1 MECGRNGKS
10 GGIWRETGLKPLN
23 GFRLKGV
30 LIDSP
35 AHGEFLVFDCA
46 RPRALF
52 FPPPA
57 AIETSSEAGGI
68 ASGGYLLGVG
78 VGIGIGVDSIRPV
91 RFQSTYSMAAR
102 KTSSFSCPNAMPI
115 RFSTSI
121 PIPTPTPIN
130 AVLFSL
136 CLQLPPASP
145 CAPLTPRRLT
155 EYGEVTDAADYA
167 MIF

>member
-68 ASGGYLLGVG
+68 ASGGYFFGVG
-78 VGIGIGVDSIRPV
+78 VWYRYRGRFNSSGTLPVD
-91 RFQSTYSMAAR
+91 
-102 KTSSFSCPNAMPI
+102 
-115 RFSTSI
+115 
-121 PIPTPTPIN
+121 
-130 AVLFSL
+130 VLDGG
-136 CLQLPPASP
+136 
-145 CAPLTPRRLT
+145 T
-155 EYGEVTDAADYA
+155 
-167 MIF
+167 